1 MIQQKIYLIG
11 MPGSGKTTLGRSLAT
26 LVSLPFYDLDKQI
39 EKAEGLSV
47 TEIFTAKGE
56 DHFRVIEA
64 KVLRDLI
71 ESPEPF
77 ILSTGGGT
85 PCFHENMDLLC
96 RTGLTVFLD
105 PSLEIIERRLASSQ
119 SRPLLQA
126 DPEIPFLE
134 KLTLLKQKRLSYYA
148 QASLRITDDQ
158 ITAERLIQLIP

>member
-11 MPGSGKTTLGRSLAT
+11 MPGAGKTTLGRSLAT

-47 TEIFTAKGE
+47 AEIFTSKGE
-56 DHFRVIEA
+56 DHFRTTEA
-64 KVLRDLI
+64 KVLRNLI

-85 PCFHENMDLLC
+85 PCFYENMNLLC

-105 PSLEIIERRLASSQ
+105 PPIEIIERRLASSRN
-119 SRPLLQA
+119 RPLLQA
-126 DPEIPFLE
+126 APEIPLLE

-158 ITAERLIQLIP
+158 ITAERLIQLLP